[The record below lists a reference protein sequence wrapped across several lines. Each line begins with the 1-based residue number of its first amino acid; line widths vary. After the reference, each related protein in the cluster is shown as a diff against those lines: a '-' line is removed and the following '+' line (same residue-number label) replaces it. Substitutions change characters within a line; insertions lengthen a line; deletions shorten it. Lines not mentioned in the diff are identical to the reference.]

1 MLSGITVTCFAASYA
16 VALLLEISRLFFQ
29 SGVRAAVLIGF
40 MVAGLFAHT
49 WFLGMQ
55 VVAQAP
61 GGAPLASWFDWFLVA
76 AWVLVVVY
84 LYLAAYHPKNPI
96 GLFLLPVV
104 LGLIGVAYLF
114 DDRPFP
120 ANRAS
125 QVWGTVHGVSLL
137 LGTVVVIL
145 GFIAGV
151 MYLVQS
157 YRLKHKLPPSDR
169 FKLPSL
175 EWLETTINRSIA
187 ISTLLLAAGVLSGVI
202 LNVAIRVGRG
212 ASGLGWNDPVVW
224 TSGLL
229 FGWLMAAWL
238 FSALYRP
245 ARRGRKVAYLTFAT
259 FGFLVLTLAVVLWA
273 PSDHPASTGKISDFR
288 FQISDWATDNL
299 QSAICNLKSA
309 AHGGSV

>member
-1 MLSGITVTCFAASYA
+1 
-16 VALLLEISRLFFQ
+16 
-29 SGVRAAVLIGF
+29 
-40 MVAGLFAHT
+40 
-49 WFLGMQ
+49 
-55 VVAQAP
+55 
-61 GGAPLASWFDWFLVA
+61 
-76 AWVLVVVY
+76 
-84 LYLAAYHPKNPI
+84 
-96 GLFLLPVV
+96 LFLLPVV

-120 ANRAS
+120 VNRAS

-229 FGWLMAAWL
+229 FGWLMAAWI

-245 ARRGRKVAYLTFAT
+245 ARQGRKVAYLTFAT

-273 PSDHPASTGKISDFR
+273 PSDHPASVQVNADCGMRNAELIATLTPHSAFPIPHLRAASFSNSISVDP
-288 FQISDWATDNL
+288 L
-299 QSAICNLKSA
+299 
-309 AHGGSV
+309 GGSV